1 MMAQHQQL
9 SGNHQHVQNELSAL
23 LQHNHTDHSHTHQQ
37 QQQVHDLTLQ
47 VTQLTNQSHAW
58 KEQSQALHNDHHHQK
73 ELVRRL
79 RHQVEVHREENDGL
93 VAAVARVEA
102 REEQVRAQL
111 SENVVVLAVAVRK
124 REDAMVVV
132 QEQRL
137 VASAL
142 EEEVEALKALVRQQQ
157 YNGARWVRF
166 FVFLLFCFFVFLAL
180 CIDLL
185 TDKVQ
190 PLSRKRTTNRCCS
203 NRCSVRR
210 RKCPRCDKMS

>member
-1 MMAQHQQL
+1 MRFEYKDEYDPDVCFDVTD
-9 SGNHQHVQNELSAL
+9 VQ
-23 LQHNHTDHSHTHQQ
+23 
-37 QQQVHDLTLQ
+37 
-47 VTQLTNQSHAW
+47 
-58 KEQSQALHNDHHHQK
+58 
-73 ELVRRL
+73 
-79 RHQVEVHREENDGL
+79 VHREENDGL

-157 YNGARWVRF
+157 YNGARWEKNDKP
-166 FVFLLFCFFVFLAL
+166 LLQQSLQRSQEEVSAL
-180 CIDLL
+180 RQDVLKMEHREDTLSKECQRLTAAVEQVDLQR
-185 TDKVQ
+185 DDVQ
-190 PLSRKRTTNRCCS
+190 VVLDEQTVLLQTNGQR
-203 NRCSVRR
+203 
-210 RKCPRCDKMS
+210 

>member
-1 MMAQHQQL
+1 MVLLNVGLTSFGLFFGNCGSSKTNQSLCFPEKKSLFPKKTTSLPQEMMAQHQQL

-58 KEQSQALHNDHHHQK
+58 KEESQALHNDHHHQK

-137 VASAL
+137 VRA
-142 EEEVEALKALVRQQQ
+142 
-157 YNGARWVRF
+157 
-166 FVFLLFCFFVFLAL
+166 VFFCFFCFFRPMYRP
-180 CIDLL
+180 IG
-185 TDKVQ
+185 
-190 PLSRKRTTNRCCS
+190 
-203 NRCSVRR
+203 
-210 RKCPRCDKMS
+210 